1 MQRKAKIKRCNLIL
15 KMDVNVVSFMKSK
28 FFNETLAIYRSAR
41 KPGLVYKFALQR
53 GKTCRCCRCLELN
66 KQRSVTIKDTRITG
80 RKHPEDDH
88 HPDCE
93 PAAEAVVCSQ
103 QIDRTMRSEVNS

>member
-1 MQRKAKIKRCNLIL
+1 
-15 KMDVNVVSFMKSK
+15 MDVNVVSFMKSK

-53 GKTCRCCRCLELN
+53 GNTYRCCRCLELN